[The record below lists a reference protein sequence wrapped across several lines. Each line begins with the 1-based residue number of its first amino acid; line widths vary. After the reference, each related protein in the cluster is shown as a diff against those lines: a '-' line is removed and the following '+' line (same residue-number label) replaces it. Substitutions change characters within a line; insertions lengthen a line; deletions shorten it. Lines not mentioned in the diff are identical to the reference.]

1 MVEKGTLC
9 AASRTI
15 GRRPDR
21 WRRKCKKLPQVFL
34 LESFGIFGTY
44 LYLKSIVDPAGI
56 DIRKRLKLAEIVVLM
71 HSE

>member
-1 MVEKGTLC
+1 MLHHGPLV
-9 AASRTI
+9 AALICGGKMQKITSRI
-15 GRRPDR
+15 
-21 WRRKCKKLPQVFL
+21 FL

-44 LYLKSIVDPAGI
+44 LFLKSIVDPAGI